1 MVMLNDFDMS
11 YFECVF
17 FIDDDYP
24 TNYFHELIAKDSK
37 LVKETKSFLSPKN
50 AFQYFKE
57 IKDGISNPMPNVIFL
72 DINMPEING
81 WEFLEMLSELKLTT
95 PPIIIMLS
103 TSLNPRDREKFE
115 ENEMVMEFV
124 NKPLT
129 VEYLQELSSR
139 IPD

>member
-1 MVMLNDFDMS
+1 MINDLEM
-11 YFECVF
+11 FEYIF

-24 TNYFHELIAKDSK
+24 TNYFHELIAKDSN

-50 AFQYFKE
+50 ALEYFKE
-57 IKDGISNPMPNVIFL
+57 IKSGIDNRMPNVIFL

-81 WEFLEMLSELKLTT
+81 WEFLEMLETLNLST

-103 TSLNPRDREKFE
+103 TSLNPRDKEKFD
-115 ENEMVMEFV
+115 ENKMVMEFV

-129 VEYLQELSSR
+129 VEYLKDLNTR
-139 IPD
+139 LV